1 MASSPQLVALEINPD
16 ARFDVIDV
24 AALVR
29 ARDPDFFR
37 DFPFSL
43 WYSLHTTAGYLEQR
57 LCTRLGN
64 SERRVGRLVGLF
76 RRLFPHDAGYHHD
89 RLELRHE
96 LTEAERAQEP
106 VNADSHLTFMSAGLT
121 NCVTYRNEPSSPIYF
136 IDLDGVNEHFRRVRR
151 TSVVGYRKETEVYRG
166 TVAIPAAAEHP
177 VDSFNLKAPG
187 FGLYQHIEEVLAERG
202 VRTGRVD
209 LRLAPSERHAGLT
222 VNEAETLLM
231 RNDLPEAL
239 RDPLRYLLR
248 HGRRLLRHPSSIPG
262 KTREYAVYDLVH
274 LYNEVM
280 DVLGVG
286 RAVADRILSRL
297 AAPAWRLF
305 RLKRQVSFPVLEGS
319 GDGARGRIIEGR
331 YQSPILIQHRPAEG
345 GIRRLEVAVWR
356 FE

>member
-1 MASSPQLVALEINPD
+1 MRNSPQLVALEVNPSS
-16 ARFDVIDV
+16 RFDVIDV

-29 ARDPDFFR
+29 ARYDGFFR
-37 DFPFSL
+37 EFPLSL
-43 WYSLHTTAGYLEQR
+43 CCSLHTTAGYLEQR
-57 LCTRLGN
+57 LCARLGN
-64 SERRVGRLVGLF
+64 NERRVGRLVGLF

-89 RLELRHE
+89 RLELRDE

-121 NCVTYRNEPSSPIYF
+121 NCVTYRSEPAAPIYF
-136 IDLDGVNEHFRRVRR
+136 IDLDGVHEQLPRVRNTR
-151 TSVVGYRKETEVYRG
+151 VVGYHTETEVYRS
-166 TVAIPAAAEHP
+166 TVAIPAATEHAL
-177 VDSFNLKAPG
+177 DSFNLKSPEL
-187 FGLYQHIEEVLAERG
+187 GLYEHIERVLAERG

-209 LRLAPSERHAGLT
+209 LRLAPGERHAGLT

-239 RDPLRYLLR
+239 RDPLRYVLR
-248 HGRRLLRHPSSIPG
+248 HGGRLLRHPGSIPG
-262 KTREYAVYDLVH
+262 KTREYALYDLVH

-297 AAPAWRLF
+297 AGPAWRLF
-305 RLKRQVSFPVLEGS
+305 RLKRQVSFPVL
-319 GDGARGRIIEGR
+319 DGAQTGRSHIIEGR

-345 GIRRLEVAVWR
+345 GVRRLEVAVWR